1 MARRGVSTRMQR
13 SAARTVDERRRPEI
27 RPSSPKKL
35 PVPSSTGAPPV
46 SDSAPSICTWP
57 RTMLKKELE

>member
-13 SAARTVDERRRPEI
+13 SEARTVAERRRPEI

-35 PVPSSTGAPPV
+35 PVSSSTGG
-46 SDSAPSICTWP
+46 SLSSPSELWIATCP
-57 RTMLKKELE
+57 RTMLKNEFE